1 MELPLASA
9 LAGALLL
16 LALAAFFV
24 RRAAGGKSLLLAG
37 KQAKGG
43 LRVDATSGD
52 GANAA
57 AAAAAAASSRGGS
70 SSKPQVTLLFG
81 TQTGT
86 AERFAKQLKAEL
98 LAISSGGSE
107 APQVDVDVVDCEE
120 FDASKRLAAGSTGLV
135 LFLVATYGDG
145 EPTDNAADLYNWLLK
160 AAGEAERAAGA
171 ASGDE
176 EEKRKLLPLAEVSF
190 GVFGLG
196 NKQYEHF
203 CAVGKRVH
211 RAMTSLGATPVV
223 RRGDGDDDDDIEGDF
238 DGWKSEL
245 LAALAGSPL
254 LGFKEEEAAAGVP
267 SAPAT
272 PSAAAAASA
281 PASII
286 PSASSVPCYAVA
298 PSKAKKP
305 APRLGGGGAH
315 AAAAGAG
322 AAAGSGPH
330 SPALARVVAVRELHS
345 PLSERSCTHV
355 ELDIGGGGGASS
367 SSAPSY
373 EAGDHIGILPS
384 IPAEVAAEVTRALGL
399 DPKAMVEISLPS
411 SSSSS
416 SSASSSSDLS
426 RAPCEASPCSVSD
439 AIARFA
445 DVLGPVPKAGV
456 AAFAAFAAT
465 AKDAAAELARLS
477 ELLAPTPAGMALYKQ
492 WHAHSRCV
500 LELVRE
506 FPRTARS
513 LPLGALLGGAV
524 APRLAVRFYSI
535 SSSPNCHPEDEG
547 ASSSSSSSRS
557 SSSSPSSSSVP
568 SHRRVS
574 VTAALVRETTATG
587 RSHEGPAS
595 GGLRACK
602 VGDEVAFFLRKST
615 FRLPS
620 DAARP
625 IVMVGPGT
633 GLAPF
638 RGFLQERAAILRK
651 SKSSDNS
658 GGGAAASSS
667 SSSSLGEAHLF
678 FGCRSKDHDFIYREE
693 LERFERSG
701 ALTSLRVA
709 FSREGPGKV
718 YVQHLIAE
726 KSAEVARL
734 ITEEKASVYI
744 CGDARAMARDVH
756 SALRDALGGGSAG
769 DAVLKEMAES
779 GRLQKDVW

>member
-1 MELPLASA
+1 MELPLASV

-16 LALAAFFV
+16 AVAAVLV
-24 RRAAGGKSLLLAG
+24 RRAAGGKSLLLAANG
-37 KQAKGG
+37 KQQTKGG

-57 AAAAAAASSRGGS
+57 AAAANAAAAAANAAKGGGS
-70 SSKPQVTLLFG
+70 SSRPQVTLLFG

-98 LAISSGGSE
+98 LAISNGGAEGGS
-107 APQVDVDVVDCEE
+107 PQVDVDVVDCEE
-120 FDASKRLAAGSTGLV
+120 FDASKRLAAQGLV

-160 AAGEAERAAGA
+160 AAGEAERNANAATTEG
-171 ASGDE
+171 G
-176 EEKRKLLPLAEVSF
+176 EKKKLPLSEVSF

-238 DGWKSEL
+238 DEWKGEL
-245 LAALAGSPL
+245 LASLAGSPL
-254 LGFKEEEAAAGVP
+254 LGFKKEEVEAAGGA
-267 SAPAT
+267 SAPVT
-272 PSAAAAASA
+272 PSAAAAV

-286 PSASSVPCYAVA
+286 PAAASVPCYAVL

-305 APRLGGGGAH
+305 APVVASTGTGA
-315 AAAAGAG
+315 
-322 AAAGSGPH
+322 GPH

-345 PLSERSCTHV
+345 NLSERSCTHV
-355 ELDIGGGGGASS
+355 ELDIGGGGGGGELT
-367 SSAPSY
+367 Y
-373 EAGDHIGILPS
+373 EAGDHIGVLPS
-384 IPAEVAAEVTRALGL
+384 IPAAVAAEVARALGL
-399 DPKAMVEISLPS
+399 DPKAMVEISIPS

-416 SSASSSSDLS
+416 SDLS
-426 RAPCEASPCSVSD
+426 RSPCEASPCSVSD

-456 AAFAAFAAT
+456 AAFAAFASSAS
-465 AKDAAAELARLS
+465 ANSEELAKLS
-477 ELLAPTPAGMALYKQ
+477 ELLAPTPAGMAAYKK
-492 WHAHSRCV
+492 WHAHSRCA
-500 LELVRE
+500 LELLRE
-506 FPRTARS
+506 FPKTAKS

-535 SSSPNCHPEDEG
+535 SSSPKDVSSD
-547 ASSSSSSSRS
+547 ASTSSSSSSSA
-557 SSSSPSSSSVP
+557 VP

-574 VTAALVRETTATG
+574 ITAALVRETTATG

-595 GGLRACK
+595 SGLRALK
-602 VGDEVAFFLRKST
+602 DGDEVAFFLRKST

-620 DAARP
+620 DASRP

-638 RGFLQERAAILRK
+638 RGFLQERAALLK
-651 SKSSDNS
+651 KMTSDSNSSP
-658 GGGAAASSS
+658 
-667 SSSSLGEAHLF
+667 SLGEAHLF
-678 FGCRSKDHDFIYREE
+678 FGCRSPDHDFIYREE
-693 LERFERSG
+693 LELFEQSG
-701 ALTSLRVA
+701 ALTRLRVA
-709 FSREGPGKV
+709 FSRQEGTEKV
-718 YVQHLIAE
+718 YVQHLLAKEATEI
-726 KSAEVARL
+726 ARL
-734 ITEEKASVYI
+734 ITVEKASVYI
-744 CGDARAMARDVH
+744 CGDAKAMARDVH
-756 SALRDALGGGSAG
+756 ATLRDALGGGSVG

>member
-16 LALAAFFV
+16 LALAAFLV
-24 RRAAGGKSLLLAG
+24 RRAAGGKSLLLSG

-57 AAAAAAASSRGGS
+57 AAAAAASSKGGS
-70 SSKPQVTLLFG
+70 AASPRPQVTLLFG

-86 AERFAKQLKAEL
+86 AERFAKQLKTEL

-120 FDASKRLAAGSTGLV
+120 FDAAKKLGSQNLV

-160 AAGEAERAAGA
+160 SAGEAERAAA
-171 ASGDE
+171 APSEGG
-176 EEKRKLLPLAEVSF
+176 EKKRLPLSEVSF

-211 RAMTSLGATPVV
+211 RAMTSLGAAPVV

-238 DGWKSEL
+238 DAWKAEL

-254 LGFKEEEAAAGVP
+254 LGFEEEGAGASSAPVMP
-267 SAPAT
+267 SAVAAPA
-272 PSAAAAASA
+272 A
-281 PASII
+281 PASVI
-286 PSASSVPCYAVA
+286 PAASSVPQYAVA
-298 PSKAKKP
+298 PSKAKRA
-305 APRLGGGGAH
+305 APRLAAPSSAPASAGGAV
-315 AAAAGAG
+315 
-322 AAAGSGPH
+322 AGSGPH
-330 SPALARVVAVRELHS
+330 SPALARVIAARELHS

-355 ELDIGGGGGASS
+355 ELDIGAGEASS
-367 SSAPSY
+367 ALSY

-384 IPAEVAAEVTRALGL
+384 IPAAVAAEVAKALGL
-399 DPKAMVEISLPS
+399 DPKSMVEISIP
-411 SSSSS
+411 
-416 SSASSSSDLS
+416 SSSSDLS
-426 RAPCEASPCSVSD
+426 RAPCEASPCSVED

-456 AAFAAFAAT
+456 AAFAAFAAAAAAD
-465 AKDAAAELARLS
+465 AKDELAKLS
-477 ELLAPTPAGMALYKQ
+477 ELLAPTPAGMALYKK
-492 WHAHSRCV
+492 WHAHSRCF
-500 LELVRE
+500 LELARE
-506 FPRTARS
+506 FPRTAKN

-535 SSSPNCHPEDEG
+535 SSSPNHEEDPSSPSPS
-547 ASSSSSSSRS
+547 ASSSSSSS
-557 SSSSPSSSSVP
+557 PPVP

-574 VTAALVRETTATG
+574 LTAALVRETTATG

-595 GGLRACK
+595 SGLRACR
-602 VGDEVAFFLRKST
+602 VGDEVAFFLRKSA

-620 DAARP
+620 DASRP

-638 RGFLQERAAILRK
+638 RGFLQERAALLK
-651 SKSSDNS
+651 KKK
-658 GGGAAASSS
+658 SSS
-667 SSSSLGEAHLF
+667 SGSSSDSTSPPSFGEAHLF

-693 LERFERSG
+693 LEGFERSG

-709 FSREGPGKV
+709 FSREGAEKV
-718 YVQHLIAE
+718 YVQHLLAKE
-726 KSAEVARL
+726 AAEVARL
-734 ITEEKASVYI
+734 IVKEKASVYV

-756 SALRDALGGGSAG
+756 AALWDALGGGAVG
-769 DAVLKEMAES
+769 DAALKEMAES

>member
-1 MELPLASA
+1 MVFSFSIDIFAATPFRSPSPYSSTPDLGLRTQLHCNKMELPLASA

-16 LALAAFFV
+16 LALAALLV
-24 RRAAGGKSLLLAG
+24 RRAAGGKSLLLSGG
-37 KQAKGG
+37 KQASKGG

-57 AAAAAAASSRGGS
+57 AAAAAAAASSR
-70 SSKPQVTLLFG
+70 PQVTLLFG

-86 AERFAKQLKAEL
+86 AERFAKQLKTEL

-107 APQVDVDVVDCEE
+107 AAQVDIDVVDCEE
-120 FDASKRLAAGSTGLV
+120 FDASKKLSSQDLV

-160 AAGEAERAAGA
+160 SAGEAERAAAAAAAAGA
-171 ASGDE
+171 ADGE
-176 EEKRKLLPLAEVSF
+176 AKRLLPLSKVSF

-211 RAMTSLGATPVV
+211 RAMTSLGATSVV

-245 LAALAGSPL
+245 LSSLAGSPL
-254 LGFKEEEAAAGVP
+254 LGFSKEEAAAAS
-267 SAPAT
+267 SAPVT
-272 PSAAAAASA
+272 PSAAAASAA

-286 PSASSVPCYAVA
+286 PAASSVPCYAVA
-298 PSKAKKP
+298 PSKAKKA
-305 APRLGGGGAH
+305 APRLS
-315 AAAAGAG
+315 AASASAPGAG
-322 AAAGSGPH
+322 AGPH
-330 SPALARVVAVRELHS
+330 SPALARVVAARELHS
-345 PLSERSCTHV
+345 PASDRSCTHV
-355 ELDIGGGGGASS
+355 ELDIGGGTAV
-367 SSAPSY
+367 PLTY
-373 EAGDHIGILPS
+373 EAGDHIGILPATPS
-384 IPAEVAAEVTRALGL
+384 ELAAEVSRALGL
-399 DPKAMVEISLPS
+399 DPGSMVDISVPASSSSSPPS
-411 SSSSS
+411 SSSSG
-416 SSASSSSDLS
+416 LP
-426 RAPCEASPCSVSD
+426 RAPCEASPCSVAD
-439 AIARFA
+439 AVARFA

-465 AKDAAAELARLS
+465 AKDASEELSKLS
-477 ELLAPTPAGMALYKQ
+477 ELLAPTPAGMALYKK

-506 FPRTARS
+506 FPKTAKN

-535 SSSPNCHPEDEG
+535 SSSPNHEEEQP
-547 ASSSSSSSRS
+547 SSSSSGA
-557 SSSSPSSSSVP
+557 SVP

-595 GGLRACK
+595 SGLRALK

-620 DAARP
+620 DVSRP

-638 RGFLQERAAILRK
+638 RGFLQERAALLK
-651 SKSSDNS
+651 KSSSDS
-658 GGGAAASSS
+658 TP
-667 SSSSLGEAHLF
+667 LGEAHLF

-693 LERFERSG
+693 LESFEKNG

-709 FSREGPGKV
+709 FSRESASKV
-718 YVQHLIAE
+718 YVQHLLAKEAE
-726 KSAEVARL
+726 EIARL
-734 ITEEKASVYI
+734 IVKEKASVYI
-744 CGDARAMARDVH
+744 CGDARAMARDVQ
-756 SALRDALGGGSAG
+756 SALRDALGGGAVG
-769 DAVLKEMAES
+769 DALLKEMAES

>member
-1 MELPLASA
+1 MELPLVGA

-16 LALAAFFV
+16 LALAALFA
-24 RRAAGGKSLLLAG
+24 RRAAGGKSLLLVG

-52 GANAA
+52 GAH
-57 AAAAAAASSRGGS
+57 AAAAASAAAASSSKGGGA

-86 AERFAKQLKAEL
+86 AERFAKQLKTEL

-120 FDASKRLAAGSTGLV
+120 FDAAKRLAAGATGLV

-160 AAGEAERAAGA
+160 AAGEAERASAAA
-171 ASGDE
+171 ASDE
-176 EEKRKLLPLAEVSF
+176 EKKKLLPLSEVSF

-196 NKQYEHF
+196 TKQYEHF

-211 RAMTSLGATPVV
+211 RAMASLGATPVV

-254 LGFKEEEAAAGVP
+254 LGFKEEEAGGGVP
-267 SAPAT
+267 SSSSSAPVT
-272 PSAAAAASA
+272 PSAAAAATA
-281 PASII
+281 ASII
-286 PSASSVPCYAVA
+286 PAASSVPCYAVA

-305 APRLGGGGAH
+305 APRL
-315 AAAAGAG
+315 AGAG
-322 AAAGSGPH
+322 AGGGAPGSGPH

-355 ELDIGGGGGASS
+355 ELDIGGGAAS
-367 SSAPSY
+367 ALSY

-384 IPAEVAAEVTRALGL
+384 IPADVAAEVARALGL

-411 SSSSS
+411 SSASS
-416 SSASSSSDLS
+416 SSADLS

-456 AAFAAFAAT
+456 AAFAAFAAA
-465 AKDAAAELARLS
+465 AKDSAASDELAKLS
-477 ELLAPTPAGMALYKQ
+477 ELLAPTPAGMALYKK

-500 LELVRE
+500 LELLRE
-506 FPRTARS
+506 FPKTARN

-535 SSSPNCHPEDEG
+535 SSSPNHLEDDEK
-547 ASSSSSSSRS
+547 
-557 SSSSPSSSSVP
+557 PSSSAPSVP
-568 SHRRVS
+568 PHRRVS

-602 VGDEVAFFLRKST
+602 VGDEVAFFLRRST

-638 RGFLQERAAILRK
+638 RGFLQERAAILK
-651 SKSSDNS
+651 KEKKSSSSDSS
-658 GGGAAASSS
+658 GAAADAAAAASSS
-667 SSSSLGEAHLF
+667 STSLGEAHLF

-693 LERFERSG
+693 LERFEASG

-709 FSREGPGKV
+709 FSREGPNKV
-718 YVQHLIAE
+718 YVQHLISE
-726 KSAEVARL
+726 KSAELARL
-734 ITEEKASVYI
+734 IVEEKASVYI

-756 SALRDALGGGSAG
+756 SALRDALGGGATG

>member
-16 LALAAFFV
+16 LALAALFF
-24 RRAAGGKSLLLAG
+24 RRAAIGKSLLPVGGGAGG
-37 KQAKGG
+37 KQRRSG

-57 AAAAAAASSRGGS
+57 ASAASAATQS
-70 SSKPQVTLLFG
+70 SSSSAKPRVTLLFG

-86 AERFAKQLKAEL
+86 AERFAKQLKTEL

-107 APQVDVDVVDCEE
+107 SPLVDIDVVDCEE
-120 FDASKRLAAGSTGLV
+120 FDASKRLSSQGLE

-145 EPTDNAADLYNWLLK
+145 EPTDNAEDLYNWLLK

-171 ASGDE
+171 AADDGGE
-176 EEKRKLLPLAEVSF
+176 GEGEKQQKKLPLSEVSF

-238 DGWKSEL
+238 EAWKAEL
-245 LAALAGSPL
+245 LTALAGSPL
-254 LGFKEEEAAAGVP
+254 LGFKKEEAAAAAAAAAGA
-267 SAPAT
+267 SAPSI
-272 PSAAAAASA
+272 PSAAAA
-281 PASII
+281 PASVI
-286 PSASSVPCYAVA
+286 PAASSVPCYVVA

-305 APRLGGGGAH
+305 APRLG
-315 AAAAGAG
+315 AAAAPSGTGA
-322 AAAGSGPH
+322 GPH

-345 PLSERSCTHV
+345 PASDRSCTHV
-355 ELDIGGGGGASS
+355 ELDIGGTA
-367 SSAPSY
+367 AAEDLSY
-373 EAGDHIGILPS
+373 EAGDHLGVLPS
-384 IPAEVAAEVTRALGL
+384 IPAGVAAEVASALGL
-399 DPKAMVEISLPS
+399 DPKSMVEISIPS
-411 SSSSS
+411 SSSY
-416 SSASSSSDLS
+416 SSDLS
-426 RAPCEASPCSVSD
+426 RAPCDSSPCSVSD

-456 AAFAAFAAT
+456 AAFAAFAPRGSE
-465 AKDAAAELARLS
+465 ELSRLS
-477 ELLAPTPAGMALYKQ
+477 ELLAPTPAGMAAYKK

-506 FPRTARS
+506 FPRTAGG

-535 SSSPNCHPEDEG
+535 SSSPNHVDDEP
-547 ASSSSSSSRS
+547 
-557 SSSSPSSSSVP
+557 SSSSPSAIL

-574 VTAALVRETTATG
+574 ITAALVRETTATG

-595 GGLRACK
+595 SGLRAAK
-602 VGDEVAFFLRKST
+602 VCDEVAFFLRKSA
-615 FRLPS
+615 FRLPV
-620 DAARP
+620 DPARP

-638 RGFLQERAAILRK
+638 RGFLQERAAILK
-651 SKSSDNS
+651 KKGGGSSS
-658 GGGAAASSS
+658 GGGGAVAAA
-667 SSSSLGEAHLF
+667 SLGEAHLF
-678 FGCRSKDHDFIYREE
+678 FGCRSQDHDFIYREE
-693 LERFERSG
+693 LEAFERNG
-701 ALTSLRVA
+701 ALSSLRVA
-709 FSREGPGKV
+709 FSRQGPSKV
-718 YVQHLIAE
+718 YVQHLISKEAAE
-726 KSAEVARL
+726 IARL
-734 ITEEKASVYI
+734 VTRERASVYI

-756 SALRDALGGGSAG
+756 AALRDALGGGAAG
-769 DAVLKEMAES
+769 DEVLKEMAES